1 MKNKNKLAVVVLFW
15 NDFEKT
21 IKCLDSIYKQKK
33 IDLSVILVDNNSKKK
48 YSKKVI
54 KWLRVKKIKIYNYKN
69 ICFNPS
75 FFKINQMRFYILR
88 ILIIFLKDWKYY
100 FWIFFLIFFDNI
112 FS

>member
-54 KWLRVKKIKIYNYKN
+54 KWLRVKKIKIYNSKN
-69 ICFNPS
+69 ICFKPS
-75 FFKINQMRFYILR
+75 FFKIKKKCIILK
-88 ILIIFLKDWKYY
+88 IKLTMDVAWVIIQVINFL
-100 FWIFFLIFFDNI
+100 
-112 FS
+112 